1 MGIDHACV
9 RYVLHATISKSVEG
23 YYQEAGRAGR
33 DGAPAECVL
42 FYGKKDPARLLNLMR
57 RGKKKDSA
65 QFQVRSVSFISRA
78 LCLPAFF
85 IYSRCFVV
93 DGSKPTHPPSTAAR
107 RRALQRGR

>member
-1 MGIDHACV
+1 MGIDHARV

-57 RGKKKDSA
+57 RGKKKGSA
-65 QFQVRSVSFISRA
+65 QFQVRLR
-78 LCLPAFF
+78 FF
-85 IYSRCFVV
+85 
-93 DGSKPTHPPSTAAR
+93 T
-107 RRALQRGR
+107 RRAACFY